1 MAKVIA
7 CSPDTDQQQSN
18 YNLNHDYFSLSR
30 GMLYFRVLD
39 RSAVSSST
47 GEISPSFT
55 PLPYLTPAAHIP
67 ETPFF
72 SPRLHIPA
80 TPNHRAGRVLAPHIQ
95 PSINR
100 TSVNSGSA
108 SKSFCTTTST
118 NGPSSTSVP
127 APPPAI
133 GSEVPTSAST
143 PVPMQLSLPS
153 PKPTQT
159 GASLTPLPIPIPR
172 NMVNQTS
179 PRPSS
184 IAGSV
189 TPNARPS
196 QASATS
202 ARNILIFQPDQ
213 LADLLRGHTSSS
225 HAVLGLDMRS
235 FQQYSEHRI
244 IDSVNVSIPTTLLRR
259 PAFTPVKMFGSV
271 SSDHAKHVLK
281 DWTSYQNI
289 VVIDADSTIAYD
301 ASPLKLL
308 ASKLLLH
315 ANTNTKIGWLMGGYA
330 AFAEMHPDLCD
341 ASPPPAGS
349 GGIAPAA
356 NEATKGMCLSDLAGP
371 LTAPSALGALG
382 AGRPTLL
389 QPTYAAHTS
398 VASLSQNDT
407 LIGAVD
413 IEDRE
418 LLPRFLKDLLESGNV
433 RAQIESNFT
442 AVEAAEKKRLDC
454 SFRAR
459 SRTDPFSVSDALEG
473 GATRNRYNNIW
484 PFNHNRVKLS
494 CKKLLAN
501 PLLPTVTSPAA
512 GLATPKACTAEQQM
526 MSNDYINASHIISPA
541 GHRRYIATQG
551 PIASTF
557 DDFWRMAWQEKSRI
571 VLMLVA
577 DADVQQGSQTCHK
590 YWPSEGSSQTFGR
603 VRVSH
608 IRERQVPFEAERDPD
623 AGGGVILREFV
634 VVVDGDES
642 QARSIWQVQYL
653 GWPDHG
659 VPKHADEMLQ
669 VHHLVSKLCAR
680 LDHAYGKEDVGP
692 VIVHC
697 SAGCGRT
704 GAFICIDA
712 VLSALH
718 SLGAIPSVSSLGL
731 SLSPT
736 SIASSSSFMS
746 ITRCEHHPGI
756 LGQPHQQ
763 QQSQQSHDVLPSA
776 VTATRSAPGTPGAD
790 TWSTVRPI
798 LTPNTFGPASSP
810 HDMILAAVHHLR
822 SQRVL
827 MVQSLS
833 QFAFCYEVVARYC
846 AVAGVPSSKSS
857 KSAGA
862 MQDTTASA
870 FVLPLAALSPSELD
884 QSDYGE
890 TMQRYNCIVGADA
903 VDATLAAF
911 PNIAHP
917 PDLEQTSDDDD
928 ETEARKRERA
938 VSLEEM
944 VVQQRTSR
952 TRC

>member
-1 MAKVIA
+1 
-7 CSPDTDQQQSN
+7 
-18 YNLNHDYFSLSR
+18 
-30 GMLYFRVLD
+30 
-39 RSAVSSST
+39 
-47 GEISPSFT
+47 
-55 PLPYLTPAAHIP
+55 
-67 ETPFF
+67 
-72 SPRLHIPA
+72 
-80 TPNHRAGRVLAPHIQ
+80 
-95 PSINR
+95 
-100 TSVNSGSA
+100 
-108 SKSFCTTTST
+108 
-118 NGPSSTSVP
+118 
-127 APPPAI
+127 
-133 GSEVPTSAST
+133 
-143 PVPMQLSLPS
+143 
-153 PKPTQT
+153 
-159 GASLTPLPIPIPR
+159 
-172 NMVNQTS
+172 MVNQTS

-196 QASATS
+196 QASTTS
-202 ARNILIFQPDQ
+202 AQNILIFQPDQ

-289 VVIDADSTIAYD
+289 VVIDADSTIAND

-356 NEATKGMCLSDLAGP
+356 NEATKGMCLSDLAAHLFFISDFEVIHLLITSAFILGP

-590 YWPSEGSSQTFGR
+590 YWPSEGLSQAFGR

-718 SLGAIPSVSSLGL
+718 SLGAIPSVSS
-731 SLSPT
+731 
-736 SIASSSSFMS
+736 
-746 ITRCEHHPGI
+746 
-756 LGQPHQQ
+756 
-763 QQSQQSHDVLPSA
+763 
-776 VTATRSAPGTPGAD
+776 
-790 TWSTVRPI
+790 
-798 LTPNTFGPASSP
+798 P

-857 KSAGA
+857 KSAGT

-870 FVLPLAALSPSELD
+870 FVLPLAAQSPSELD

-890 TMQRYNCIVGADA
+890 TMQRYNRVVGADA
-903 VDATLAAF
+903 VDATLGAF